1 MSTLTQNTK
10 SCLIWNLLIAGHSLQ
25 DGQEQNLGPDDFMNM
40 LHEAGANQ
48 RLATEAWLSNCY
60 CWTIW
65 KLAAYE
71 QTYPEQLQGK
81 LLTKDAVL
89 DQLQYRSAA
98 ASSAWHGMIEHHQT
112 RVHRCGLCTHSSL

>member
-1 MSTLTQNTK
+1 MSTLTQD
-10 SCLIWNLLIAGHSLQ
+10 IASFLNSSLVIAVHSFQ
-25 DGQEQNLGPDDFMNM
+25 DGQEHRLGPEDFVSM

-71 QTYPEQLQGK
+71 QTYPEQLQGQ
-81 LLTKDAVL
+81 LLTKDVML
-89 DQLQYRSAA
+89 DQLKYRSAA
-98 ASSAWHGMIEHHQT
+98 ASSVSHEIM
-112 RVHRCGLCTHSSL
+112 

>member
-1 MSTLTQNTK
+1 MSTLTQDTEI
-10 SCLIWNLLIAGHSLQ
+10 CLNWNLITTVHSLQ
-25 DGQEQNLGPDDFMNM
+25 DGHEQSLGPDDFMTM

-71 QTYPEQLQGK
+71 QTYPGQLQGK
-81 LLTKDAVL
+81 LLTKDVVL
-89 DQLQYRSAA
+89 DQLKYRSAA
-98 ASSAWHGMIEHHQT
+98 ATSAWHEM
-112 RVHRCGLCTHSSL
+112 L